1 MNSAVAFLRFRRFT
15 RFASIQATSRGQ
27 REQHVSGQSSEAGIA
42 GVNEDH
48 AVDDHGTGPINGA
61 ALGFDAVD
69 GLEFSGGVKVPDHL
83 AVLGGITAQ
92 VTVHRS
98 GKHDARN

>member
-1 MNSAVAFLRFRRFT
+1 
-15 RFASIQATSRGQ
+15 
-27 REQHVSGQSSEAGIA
+27 
-42 GVNEDH
+42 
-48 AVDDHGTGPINGA
+48 
-61 ALGFDAVD
+61 
-69 GLEFSGGVKVPDHL
+69 LEFSGGVKVPDHL